1 MTCSSA
7 CNFSFILICPNK
19 KPGKDETRKDY
30 LSSAVK
36 STVEHSLGK
45 DKESSLTY
53 YYLHRTKLRAKENLE
68 KHLVSIP
75 ALIRSA
81 STSFGDGYG
90 PCQIKPI
97 SQLEV
102 FH

>member
-7 CNFSFILICPNK
+7 CNFSILICPNK

-68 KHLVSIP
+68 KHKKHLVSIP

-81 STSFGDGYG
+81 STSFNDGYG

-97 SQLEV
+97 S
-102 FH
+102 